1 MEKKEQK
8 ETREKKSLG
17 QFLKDLVSIY
27 LNCAKVGLF
36 TIGGGMAMLPMMQR
50 EFVEDKKWMTEEEL
64 IDFFAIGQS
73 TPGIIAVN
81 VSTFVGYKRCGI
93 IGGFC
98 GTLGMVTPSLI
109 IITLLAT
116 LINSIEDYPV
126 VQKALKGVNV
136 VVAALLTNVTYNF
149 AKKTVKNWWSAVVLI
164 ASFCALF
171 VFKVQSYWVILSAI
185 TIGIAVTL
193 IQTVRARKA
202 KASASVE
209 TSENGTENESEKEDK

>member
-185 TIGIAVTL
+185 TIGITVTL

-209 TSENGTENESEKEDK
+209 TLENGTENESEKEDK

>member
-1 MEKKEQK
+1 MKNKIEKQ
-8 ETREKKSLG
+8 EKRSG
-17 QFLKDLVSIY
+17 FQFLKELFTIY

-81 VSTFVGYKRCGI
+81 VSTFVGYKRCGV
-93 IGGFC
+93 IGGFF

-109 IITLLAT
+109 IITILAT
-116 LINSIEDYPV
+116 LISSIEDYPI
-126 VQKALKGVNV
+126 VQRALKGVNV

-149 AKKTVKNWWSAVVLI
+149 AKKAVKNWWAAIVLI
-164 ASFCALF
+164 ISFIALF
-171 VFKVQSYWVILSAI
+171 VFKLPSFWVILTAI
-185 TIGIAVTL
+185 LIGIIVTV
-193 IQTVRARKA
+193 IQVA
-202 KASASVE
+202 KSKKV
-209 TSENGTENESEKEDK
+209 SENSEASK

>member
-1 MEKKEQK
+1 MNKNQNSKNVSKESG
-8 ETREKKSLG
+8 RH
-17 QFLKDLVSIY
+17 FLKDLLEIY

-50 EFVEDKKWMTEEEL
+50 EFVDDKKWMTEEEL

-81 VSTFVGYKRCGI
+81 VSTFVGYKRCGVL
-93 IGGFC
+93 GGFV

-116 LINSIEDYPV
+116 LINSIEDYPI

-149 AKKTVKNWWSAVVLI
+149 AKKTVKNWWSALILI

-171 VFKVQSYWVILSAI
+171 IFKVQSFWVILSAI
-185 TIGIAVTL
+185 FLGIVVTVVQSL
-193 IQTVRARKA
+193 NSA
-202 KASASVE
+202 KKNS
-209 TSENGTENESEKEDK
+209 TQKEVK

>member
-1 MEKKEQK
+1 MKEKKIEK
-8 ETREKKSLG
+8 NETEKRPLG
-17 QFLKDLVSIY
+17 KFLKDLLSIY

-81 VSTFVGYKRCGI
+81 VSTFVGYKRCGV

-109 IITLLAT
+109 IITILAT

-149 AKKTVKNWWSAVVLI
+149 AKKTVKNWWSALVLI

-171 VFKVQSYWVILSAI
+171 FFKVQSYWVILSAI
-185 TIGIAVTL
+185 TIGILVTL
-193 IQTVRARKA
+193 IQTGKKRKE
-202 KASASVE
+202 KSSSSLESSEPSA
-209 TSENGTENESEKEDK
+209 EKEDK

>member
-1 MEKKEQK
+1 MEDKKIK
-8 ETREKKSLG
+8 ETGIEKRSFGK
-17 QFLKDLVSIY
+17 FLKDLLNIY

-81 VSTFVGYKRCGI
+81 VSTFVGYKRCGV

-116 LINSIEDYPV
+116 LINSINDYPV

-149 AKKTVKNWWSAVVLI
+149 AKKTVKNWWSALI
-164 ASFCALF
+164 LVASFCALF
-171 VFKVQSYWVILSAI
+171 IFKIQSYWVILSAVS
-185 TIGIAVTL
+185 IGIIMSL
-193 IQTVRARKA
+193 IQTIRAKKVTA
-202 KASASVE
+202 LESDETTEASD
-209 TSENGTENESEKEDK
+209 KEEE

>member
-8 ETREKKSLG
+8 ETREKKSFG

-185 TIGIAVTL
+185 TIGITVTL

>member
-1 MEKKEQK
+1 MENKN
-8 ETREKKSLG
+8 EKQEKRSGL
-17 QFLKDLVSIY
+17 QFLKELFTIY

-81 VSTFVGYKRCGI
+81 VSTFVGYKRCGV
-93 IGGFC
+93 IGGFF

-109 IITLLAT
+109 IITLLAS
-116 LINSIEDYPV
+116 LINSIEDYPI

-149 AKKTVKNWWSAVVLI
+149 AKKTVKNWWSVVILV

-185 TIGIAVTL
+185 TIGIIVTL
-193 IQTVRARKA
+193 IQTGRKRKA
-202 KASASVE
+202 ETVASVE
-209 TSENGTENESEKEDK
+209 TKENEKEEK

>member
-1 MEKKEQK
+1 MKKQK
-8 ETREKKSLG
+8 ENQEKRSG
-17 QFLKDLVSIY
+17 FQFLKELFTIY
-27 LNCAKVGLF
+27 LYCAKVGLF

-73 TPGIIAVN
+73 TPGIIAIN
-81 VSTFVGYKRCGI
+81 VSTFVGYKRCGVV
-93 IGGFC
+93 GGFF

-109 IITLLAT
+109 LITLLAS

-149 AKKTVKNWWSAVVLI
+149 AKKTVKNWWSALILI
-164 ASFCALF
+164 ASFVALF
-171 VFKVQSYWVILSAI
+171 VLKLPSYWVILTAI
-185 TIGIAVTL
+185 LIGIIVTV
-193 IQTVRARKA
+193 IQTA
-202 KASASVE
+202 KSKKN
-209 TSENGTENESEKEDK
+209 SENGEASK

>member
-1 MEKKEQK
+1 MKNKEEK
-8 ETREKKSLG
+8 RSFSA
-17 QFLKDLVSIY
+17 FLKELLVIY

-50 EFVEDKKWMTEEEL
+50 EFVDDKKWMTEEEL

-81 VSTFVGYKRCGI
+81 VSTFVGYKRCGV

-98 GTLGMVTPSLI
+98 GTLGMVTPSLV

-116 LINSIEDYPV
+116 LINSINDYPV

-171 VFKVQSYWVILSAI
+171 FFKVQSYWVILTAI
-185 TIGIAVTL
+185 SIGIIISV
-193 IQTVRARKA
+193 IQTVQNK
-202 KASASVE
+202 KKNV
-209 TSENGTENESEKEDK
+209 TESEKEEK

>member
-1 MEKKEQK
+1 MKNKIEKQ
-8 ETREKKSLG
+8 EKRSG
-17 QFLKDLVSIY
+17 FQFLKELFTIY

-81 VSTFVGYKRCGI
+81 VSTFVGYKRCGV
-93 IGGFC
+93 IGGFF

-109 IITLLAT
+109 IITILAT
-116 LINSIEDYPV
+116 LISSIEDYPV

-149 AKKTVKNWWSAVVLI
+149 AKKTVKNWWSALILI
-164 ASFCALF
+164 ASFIALF
-171 VFKVQSYWVILSAI
+171 VFKLPSFWVILTAI
-185 TIGIAVTL
+185 LIGIIVTV
-193 IQTVRARKA
+193 IQVA
-202 KASASVE
+202 KSKKV
-209 TSENGTENESEKEDK
+209 SENSEATK